1 MRTCTLCILVAMLA
15 CPARS
20 QIHEIH
26 GSVLALDARIPV
38 SGAIITLSQTAD
50 SAVVFRTLTDT
61 SGAFTFAGVVPGTYL
76 LQVNHLAYHHTRQ
89 TITVTPSTGQ
99 IDVVLL
105 RPRTIPIGEVL
116 IHATPPAVQK
126 ADTTEYVAD
135 AFKLH
140 RDAQAE
146 DLLMKLPGVSVTDG
160 IVRAGGEEVKQV
172 LVDGRPFFGTDP
184 LIALRNIPA
193 DAIEKVQVFEKMSDQ
208 SEFTGF
214 DDGQS
219 MRTINII
226 TRESRRRSQFGRA
239 SAGYGESGRYAATGA
254 GNIFNGTQRISLLGQ
269 SNNANQQNF
278 SAQDILGS
286 LGGGPPGGGGP
297 RGGSGG
303 GRPRG
308 GSGGG
313 PGGGPPPGGIGR
325 PGGNVEL
332 ASSMIGIQSGL
343 STVHSIG
350 TNYTD
355 LWQSGVNITGSYFFN
370 RSENDN
376 DQTAHRDYT
385 MTGDSRTV
393 YDERSTSTTGNGN
406 HRFNMR
412 LDVPID
418 SMNSLLFV
426 PNISYQSTDGTSVM
440 GGTSLFAGGSSSVAS
455 TDSRSRSTG
464 YTLSQNVLY
473 RHKFDLPG
481 RTISV
486 DATLSGN
493 ARNRD
498 AALRSAVY
506 TDGTLSDITRQQ
518 RATEISGI
526 GYSARVA
533 YTEPVTVNSQAQVEV
548 QSSLTRS
555 ASDTRTYD
563 EDSLG
568 VRTLDQVL
576 SNTYDNWYWSQRA
589 GASWQIRTTSTRFT
603 VGTALERAAL
613 EGERSYPAMSETGYT
628 FWSVLPSVALEY
640 SPAPGHHFRVNY
652 RGSTQAP
659 SITQLQDVVDNSN
672 PLFLSGGNPALR
684 QTYTHSLTGRLFE
697 TEADRATSRMF
708 MLMVS
713 AANDYIA
720 NHIRTLA
727 RDTILTGGVGANAG
741 SQITTPVNMSG
752 YWSVRGNAEFG
763 FPVEDISSNLDLSAN
778 ASISRSPGM
787 LNDAAYATTS
797 WSFGGGLAV
806 GTNVS
811 REVDGHLVYNA
822 TYTASRNTLTQDARA
837 SYLTQTATLRSTL
850 TFWEVLVVRNQAAYT
865 LRTGLT
871 GGKVQDSFLWTATV
885 GMKFLAENR
894 GELRLTVY
902 DILAQNKS
910 IGRTVTESYIEDTT
924 NSILPR
930 YLMLTFEYMWR

>member
-1 MRTCTLCILVAMLA
+1 MLA
-15 CPARS
+15 VES
-20 QIHEIH
+20 
-26 GSVLALDARIPV
+26 RIPV
-38 SGAIITLSQTAD
+38 AGAIITLSH
-50 SAVVFRTLTDT
+50 AVDTTIVHRTWTDT
-61 SGAFTFAGVVPGTYL
+61 TGAFTFTDVAPGNYL
-76 LQVNHLAYHHTRQ
+76 LQVNHLAYYHTRR
-89 TITVTPSTGQ
+89 TIAITSATIV
-99 IDVVLL
+99 IDEVFL

-116 IHATPPAVQK
+116 VHATPPAVQK

-146 DLLMKLPGVSVTDG
+146 DLLMKLPGVSVTEG

-208 SEFTGF
+208 AEFTGF
-214 DDGQS
+214 DDGQA

-286 LGGGPPGGGGP
+286 LGGPPGGGGP
-297 RGGSGG
+297 RGGFGE

-308 GSGGG
+308 GPGGGG
-313 PGGGPPPGGIGR
+313 PGGGPGGAPPPGGMGR

-332 ASSMIGIQSGL
+332 ANSMIGIQSGV

-355 LWQSGVNITGSYFFN
+355 LWQSGVSITGSYFFN
-370 RSENDN
+370 RSDNENE
-376 DQTAHRDYT
+376 QSTHRDYT
-385 MTGDSRTV
+385 MTGDARTA
-393 YDERSTSTTGNGN
+393 YDEHSAGTTGNGN
-406 HRFNMR
+406 HRFTMR
-412 LDVPID
+412 LEVPID

-426 PNISYQSTDGTSVM
+426 PNVSYQSTDGTSLID
-440 GGTSLFAGGSSSVAS
+440 GASFYAGASSSQAS

-464 YTLSQNVLY
+464 YTLSQNILY

-481 RTISV
+481 RTVSV
-486 DATLSGN
+486 DATLTGN
-493 ARNRD
+493 ARDRD
-498 AALRSAVY
+498 ATLRSTVY
-506 TDGTLSDITRQQ
+506 TGGALSDLTHQQ
-518 RATEISGI
+518 RSTEISGL

-563 EDSLG
+563 EDSTG
-568 VRTLDQVL
+568 VRTLDEVL
-576 SNTYDNWYWSQRA
+576 SNSYDNWYWSQRA
-589 GASWQIRTTSTRFT
+589 GVSWQLRTGATRFT

-613 EGERSYPAMSETGYT
+613 EGERRYPTGAEVTTT
-628 FWSVLPSVALEY
+628 FWSVLPSIALDH
-640 SPAPGHHFRVNY
+640 SPALGHHLRINY

-672 PLFLSGGNPALR
+672 PLFLSGGNPSLR
-684 QTYTHSLTGRLFE
+684 QTYTHALTGRLLE

-713 AANDYIA
+713 TASDYIA
-720 NHIRTLA
+720 NHIRTLM
-727 RDTILTGGVGANAG
+727 RDTVLAGGVRAAAG
-741 SQITTPVNMSG
+741 SQITTPVNMGG
-752 YWSVRGNAEFG
+752 YWTIRGNAEFG
-763 FPVEDISSNLDLSAN
+763 FPIEDLSSNLNLSTN
-778 ASISRSPGM
+778 ASVSHSPGM
-787 LNDAAYATTS
+787 LNDAVYATTS
-797 WSFGGGLAV
+797 WSFGGGAAI

-811 REVDGHLVYNA
+811 RDLDGHLSYNA
-822 TYTASRNTLTQDARA
+822 TYTTSRNTLTQNSQA
-837 SYLTQTATLRSTL
+837 SYLTHTARLRSTI
-850 TFWEVLVVRNQAAYT
+850 TFWEILVLRNDASYV

-871 GGKVQDSFLWTATV
+871 GGKDQDSFLWTATL
-885 GMKFLAENR
+885 GMKFLAQNR
-894 GELRLTVY
+894 GEVRLTMY
-902 DILAQNKS
+902 DILDQNKS
-910 IGRTVTESYIEDTT
+910 IGRTVTESYIEDTS
-924 NSILPR
+924 NRVLPR